1 MKGKLRNSLKKVQ
14 KTSLHMKR
22 KILNSENEKYFDFP
36 KMDKKNVQNRYVKTL
51 LTDGIFL
58 HDVEKLWCKFKR

>member
-1 MKGKLRNSLKKVQ
+1 MKGNLRISLKKAQ

-22 KILNSENEKYFDFP
+22 KILNSENEKYFDFQ

-51 LTDGIFL
+51 LTGENFL
-58 HDVEKLWCKFKR
+58 QDVENLWCKIKR